1 MVKAS
6 AGLTA
11 INWWISSPVKPA
23 ASRAGRNSVNSFQLP
38 LDSVA
43 VGEGGLVAIEV
54 LGLMGHSG
62 SWRETTRVSATSGR
76 TYVEWAL

>member
-38 LDSVA
+38 LDSLA
-43 VGEGGLVAIEV
+43 VGEGGLVAIE
-54 LGLMGHSG
+54 G
-62 SWRETTRVSATSGR
+62 SA
-76 TYVEWAL
+76 